1 MKGDS
6 NKREKIV
13 ANKKHIIK
21 IKENRV
27 RNEKLFKWI
36 ISLLEPQ

>member
-6 NKREKIV
+6 NKREKIA
-13 ANKKHIIK
+13 ANKKHII
-21 IKENRV
+21 IMKENRV
-27 RNEKLFKWI
+27 TNEKSFKSI